1 MKDHAQQPFDGRLED
16 RRFLTGKGRYV
27 ADIAL
32 GRQAHMA
39 LVLSTHAHA
48 RITGIDTAQA
58 RAMDGVIAVL
68 TAADADADGLGRMPP
83 FFMPALW
90 GGPEGH
96 ATQRPVLVGDRVRCV
111 GERLAIVIA
120 ETAQDARLA
129 ADAVVVDYAPLPVV
143 TDARAAL
150 APDAP
155 VLWPENPGANRSVS
169 ITMGDKAAT
178 DAAFARAEVTI
189 RRHFRSPRIAP
200 VSLEPRAAIGDYD
213 AAEDR
218 YTLHSSS
225 QDPHGFRSS
234 IARNVLK
241 IAESRLRVI
250 APDVGGGFGLK
261 AHMHPEDALVLWASR
276 RVGRPVKWVATRSE
290 AMLTD
295 TQGRGQEVQVELA
308 ATRAGKV
315 LAIRAEAWTNLGAY
329 FWGTATP
336 PLFFSMQLVPNIYDV
351 GAVDLT
357 NHAVF
362 TNTPPMSVYR
372 GAGRPEAA
380 FVAERMMDELA
391 AELGIDQIAIR
402 KINAIRPDAMPF
414 TTPTGMT
421 YDSGDFPALIDAAA
435 ARADWA
441 GYPARAAQSAAKG
454 WLRGRALIA
463 YVELAGV
470 MNERMDLRFEP
481 DGTLTILAGT
491 HSHGQGHATVF
502 SQMVAD
508 WLSIPLANIRYVQGD
523 TDKVLIG
530 RGTFAAR
537 SSMLGGTALMRAKD
551 ALLERARDMAAK
563 VLQAERAQIGFADGI
578 FTLQGTNKTLSL
590 TEVARLFYL
599 PAGPANL
606 LGIGLTGAG
615 TAAGKPGAAPNYPN
629 GAIVCE
635 VEVNPK
641 TGALRVDRLTA
652 LDDVGR
658 VLNATLCEGQIHGGI
673 AQGMGQALFEEMTFD
688 SDGQLTSGSLMDY
701 CLPRAEHLPDITSD
715 LIEVPC
721 TTNPLG
727 VKGIGES
734 GAIGAPV
741 AIVNAVMD
749 AVRGLGVAAIDMPI
763 TQPKLWAALNDAE
776 RRRAS

>member
-1 MKDHAQQPFDGRLED
+1 MNDHASKPFSGRLED

-27 ADIAL
+27 GDITL
-32 GRQAHMA
+32 GRQVYMA
-39 LVLSTHAHA
+39 QVLSTRAHA
-48 RITGIDTAQA
+48 TVTAIDTSQA
-58 RAMDGVIAVL
+58 KAMPGVIDVL
-68 TAADADADGLGRMPP
+68 TGADAAQDGLGTMPP

-96 ATQRPVLVGDRVRCV
+96 ATRRPVLVTDRVRCI

-120 ETAQDARLA
+120 ETPDDARIA
-129 ADAVVVDYAPLPVV
+129 ADMVTVDYAALPVV
-143 TDARAAL
+143 VDARAAVGAG
-150 APDAP
+150 API
-155 VLWPENPGANRSVS
+155 LWDDNPNGNLSVS
-169 ITMGDKAAT
+169 IRMGDKAAAE
-178 DAAFARAEVTI
+178 AAFAQAEVTI
-189 RRHFRSPRIAP
+189 RRRFTSPRIAP
-200 VSLEPRAAIGDYD
+200 VSLEPRACIGDHD

-218 YTLHSSS
+218 YTLYTSS
-225 QDPHGFRSS
+225 QDPHGFRTC

-241 IAESRLRVI
+241 IAESRLRVV

-276 RVGRPVKWVATRSE
+276 RVGRPVKWVSTRSE

-295 TQGRGQEVQVELA
+295 TQGRGQEVEVEVA

-336 PLFFSMQLVPNIYDV
+336 PLFFAMQLVPNVYDIA
-351 GAVDLT
+351 AVDLT

-380 FVAERMMDELA
+380 FLTERMMDELA
-391 AELGIDQIAIR
+391 AELGIGQVEIR
-402 KINAIRPDAMPF
+402 KINAIRPDAMPHG
-414 TTPTGMT
+414 TATGMT
-421 YDSGDFPALIDAAA
+421 YDSGDFPRMMDEAVLAS
-435 ARADWA
+435 DWA
-441 GYPARAAQSAAKG
+441 GYPARAAASRAAG
-454 WLRGRALIA
+454 RLRGRSLIS
-463 YVELAGV
+463 YIELAGV
-470 MNERMDLRFEP
+470 MNERMEIRFEP

-502 SQMVAD
+502 SDMVAA
-508 WLSIPLANIRYVQGD
+508 WLSIPVDRIRYVQGD
-523 TDKVLIG
+523 TDRILIG

-537 SSMLGGTALMRAKD
+537 SSMLGGTALLRARD
-551 ALLERARDMAAK
+551 TLLDRARDMAAK
-563 VLQAERAQIGFADGI
+563 VLQADKGGIDFADGI
-578 FTLQGTNKTLSL
+578 FKVRDTNKTMALVD
-590 TEVARLFYL
+590 VAKLFYL

-615 TAAGKPGAAPNYPN
+615 TSAGKPGAAPNYPN
-629 GAIVCE
+629 GTIVCE
-635 VEVNPK
+635 VEVDPR
-641 TGALRVDRLTA
+641 TGALTVDRLTA

-658 VLNATLCEGQIHGGI
+658 VLNATICEGQIHGGI
-673 AQGMGQALFEEMTFD
+673 AQGLGQALMEEVTYD
-688 SDGQLTSGSLMDY
+688 AEGQLTSGSLMDY
-701 CLPRAEHLPDITSD
+701 CLPRAEHLPRIVSE

-721 TTNPLG
+721 ATNPLG

-741 AIVNAVMD
+741 AVVNAIMD
-749 AVRGLGVAAIDMPI
+749 AVRPLGVRSLDMPI
-763 TQPKLWAALNDAE
+763 TQTKLWAALRDAE
-776 RRRAS
+776 REAL